1 MGLWASEP
9 EEVLLDPPQVPGA
22 EALLVAVQ
30 EVAPDTVQDKVM
42 DEESFLG
49 TAKGE
54 PEVVSWLLTLRF
66 TVGVEQIF
74 GPPHTLIV
82 PVNVQVSGLV
92 QALLSSHA
100 VPLVLGVVGLQMPFT
115 PHNPGLLHWSP
126 GAQTVPDEE
135 QLP

>member
-66 TVGVEQIF
+66 TVGGAAQILV
-74 GPPHTLIV
+74 PMHT
-82 PVNVQVSGLV
+82 P
-92 QALLSSHA
+92 LL
-100 VPLVLGVVGLQMPFT
+100 Q
-115 PHNPGLLHWSP
+115 
-126 GAQTVPDEE
+126 
-135 QLP
+135 